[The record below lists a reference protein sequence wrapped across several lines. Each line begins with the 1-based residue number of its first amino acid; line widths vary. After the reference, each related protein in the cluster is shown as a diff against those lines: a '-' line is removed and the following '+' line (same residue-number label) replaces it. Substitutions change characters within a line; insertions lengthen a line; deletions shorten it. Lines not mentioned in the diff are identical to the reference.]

1 MISVPCSK
9 PLLGYGKTKK
19 RDGKAVR
26 EKRGEEIKN
35 AKWTIKREKQI
46 IVHIIFEESRVIYGS
61 A

>member
-1 MISVPCSK
+1 
-9 PLLGYGKTKK
+9 LLGYGKTKK